1 MSLDQQRLKV
11 VSDGGGVTAQ
21 EGDAPTFPLTHL
33 QQPRLSDL
41 EEEVLV
47 FLIFFIIDYIDLNI
61 FAETEKTTGRLKK
74 KTCEDEQRTGGGW
87 CQRGGAAGGDCREK
101 TKHAITECLKV
112 N

>member
-74 KTCEDEQRTGGGW
+74 ACEDEQRTGGGW
-87 CQRGGAAGGDCREK
+87 CQRGGAAGGDCRESVK
-101 TKHAITECLKV
+101 ECLKV